1 MEELKPLVALSPEK
15 FSGKAKALEDMI
27 TAKQW
32 YEFGLEMISVYS
44 MPELAH
50 HKKEIFDTLIVK
62 YGASLDPFHF
72 TSLVI
77 STADDIGDP
86 DAGLAFVKELRDGK
100 LFEKLPQPRDLL
112 NLRIVVFLSAKSQ
125 FEDALELLN
134 TVEARVNTETP
145 IVIRAALHKTQ
156 AVLDKARNDY
166 DSFYAHALLHLST
179 SQVTN
184 DPQLAYDLCA
194 AALFANSICSFG
206 EIAAHPVLDSLNGTE
221 NAWLGDLIR
230 LMDKGSPESIDTY
243 NERFAP
249 LIAKSPVFSPHA
261 AVVQRKMALSVFL
274 ELIFER
280 PFDKRTFTFQTIADA
295 CRVPIDKVELLVLRA
310 MATGVIRGT
319 IDEIAQLVVITWCKP
334 KALGIARLSH
344 LKDELDRWIGLVR
357 DQRVALETGAHDVVG

>member
-1 MEELKPLVALSPEK
+1 MEELKPLVALNPEK
-15 FSGKAKALEDMI
+15 FSGTAKTLEGMI

-50 HKKEIFDTLIVK
+50 HKKEIFDKLVIR
-62 YGASLDPFHF
+62 YGAAMDPFHF
-72 TSLVI
+72 TSLI
-77 STADDIGDP
+77 TSTADDISDA
-86 DAGLAFVKELRDGK
+86 DAGIAFVKELRDGK
-100 LFEKLPQPRDLL
+100 IFEKLPQPRDLL
-112 NLRIVVFLSAKSQ
+112 NLRIVVFLSAKSE
-125 FEDALELLN
+125 FEEAMSLLH
-134 TVEARVNTETP
+134 TVEDRVNPETP
-145 IVIRAALHKTQ
+145 VVIRSALHKTQ

-166 DSFYAHALLHLST
+166 DSFYTHAFLYLST
-179 SQVTN
+179 SQATK

-194 AALFANSICSFG
+194 AALFADSVCSFG
-206 EIAAHPVLDSLNGTE
+206 ELAGHPLLESLNGTE

-230 LMDKGSPESIDTY
+230 LMDKGTSESIDTY

-249 LIAKSPVFSPHA
+249 LIAKSPVFSKHA

-295 CRVPIDKVELLVLRA
+295 CKVATDKVEHLVLRA

-319 IDEIAQLVVITWCKP
+319 IDEVAQLVVITWCKP
-334 KALGIARLSH
+334 KALGITRLSH

-357 DQRVALETGAHDVVG
+357 DQRVALETRAHDVVG